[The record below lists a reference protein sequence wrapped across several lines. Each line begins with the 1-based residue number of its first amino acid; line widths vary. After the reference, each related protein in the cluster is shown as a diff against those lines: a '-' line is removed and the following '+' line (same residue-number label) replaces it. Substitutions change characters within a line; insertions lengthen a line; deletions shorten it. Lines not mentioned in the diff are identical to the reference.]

1 MSTLEQIYAL
11 AEPYW
16 QTRSNEIHVPG
27 VLRAGAAAAGV
38 ATRRPT
44 PTSSCRRSCC
54 TTAATSSCPRRT
66 TSRGWPVRPSAGSP
80 TSRAVTRS
88 RARGIAGEILEQV
101 GYDPARIDLIQEI
114 VDGHDSRT
122 SAVSLD
128 DAIVKDA
135 DKLWRFTES
144 GVRICHV
151 WMDRTP
157 EDFMD
162 FVESRIDAWLLTDAG
177 RELARETLAESRCA
191 SW

>member
-1 MSTLEQIYAL
+1 VSTLEEIYAL

-27 VLRAGAAAAGV
+27 SYELAQRLLASYPEADPAVVLPAILLHDCGYSLVPEEDHLKGLAGAPVGWEPDI
-38 ATRRPT
+38 TRRHEIE
-44 PTSSCRRSCC
+44 
-54 TTAATSSCPRRT
+54 
-66 TSRGWPVRPSAGSP
+66 GVR
-80 TSRAVTRS
+80 
-88 RARGIAGEILEQV
+88 IAGEILEQV

-114 VDGHDSRT
+114 IDGHDSRT

-144 GVRICHV
+144 GVRICCG
-151 WMDRTP
+151 WTDRTP

-162 FVESRIDAWLLTDAG
+162 FVESRIDTWLFTDAG
-177 RELARETLAESRCA
+177 RALARETLAESRCA